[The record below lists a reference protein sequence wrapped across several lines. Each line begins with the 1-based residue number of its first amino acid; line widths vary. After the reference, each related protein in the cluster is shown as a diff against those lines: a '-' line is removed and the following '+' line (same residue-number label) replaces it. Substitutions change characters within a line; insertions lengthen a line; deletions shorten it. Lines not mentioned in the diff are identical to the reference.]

1 MKPTRRDLA
10 LSSFLGFLSHLQVTE
25 TQAAEANHLRDGLLL
40 QLQANGIRHSAK
52 QSKLYTGELS
62 PGCATCGAGTWS
74 CAYLTKQCT
83 AACFFCPSEPG
94 SDGSLP
100 RANRISMPGLETYIA
115 FLRFFRFRGVA
126 FSGGEPL
133 LAFEDLVTWITRI
146 KQEFGDGIYLWVY
159 TNGDLVDQD
168 KLQALHHAGLDEIRI
183 NIRARDYQLAP
194 ISLARKFIQTVT
206 VEIPTIP
213 EEVETLKEQIVDLHR
228 LGVDHLNLHQL
239 FANQVNY
246 RSLAE
251 RSYTFLPLVGTASP
265 VLESEIT
272 ALRLLLFALENQI
285 DLPINYC
292 SLVYRTRYD
301 ELAHRRRAASL
312 SKRDHDT
319 VAETGLLRRLSIG
332 GPPGHIRRI
341 HAALEADGHSS
352 ALWRVT
358 DDGTSLIF
366 HPTLLASSQLQREM
380 VNLEYYVAELHDGG
394 AAPTDQSGSSMQVH
408 IGPDLDLRVEER
420 LASTPV
426 TLPGAELAACLASAA
441 AAEPPVAGTASMNPC
456 PGPLHSAEQMPR
468 GLQKIV
474 EAGSLLET
482 VAE

>member
-10 LSSFLGFLSHLQVTE
+10 LSGFLGFLSHLQVTE
-25 TQAAEANHLRDGLLL
+25 AQAAEANHLRDGLLAR
-40 QLQANGIRHSAK
+40 LQAKGIGYSAK

-100 RANRISMPGLETYIA
+100 RANRLPLPSLEAYIA
-115 FLRFFRFRGVA
+115 FLRFFRFCGVA

-146 KQEFGDGIYLWVY
+146 KHEFGDGIYLWVY
-159 TNGDLVDQD
+159 TNGDLVDED
-168 KLQALHHAGLDEIRI
+168 KLRVLHQAGLDEIRI
-183 NIRARDYQLAP
+183 NIRARDYRLAP
-194 ISLARKFIQTVT
+194 VILARKFIQTVT
-206 VEIPTIP
+206 VEIPAIP
-213 EEVETLKEQIVDLHR
+213 EDYKILKDRIVDLHK

-246 RSLAE
+246 RSLAK

-265 VLESEIT
+265 VLESEI
-272 ALRLLLFALENQI
+272 AVLRLLLFALQNQI
-285 DLPINYC
+285 ELPINYC

-312 SKRDHDT
+312 SKRNQDT

-332 GPPGHIRRI
+332 GPPERIRQI

-358 DDGTSLIF
+358 DDGTLLIF

-380 VNLEYYVAELHDGG
+380 VDLEYYVAELHDGG
-394 AAPTDQSGSSMQVH
+394 AASTDQSRSSAQVH
-408 IGPDLDLRVEER
+408 IGPHLDLWVQER

-426 TLPGAELAACLASAA
+426 TLSGAELADCLAPTAA
-441 AAEPPVAGTASMNPC
+441 ADPFGAGMPGPNPC
-456 PGPLHSAEQMPR
+456 PDPLHSAEQMPR
-468 GLQKIV
+468 GLQEIV

>member
-25 TQAAEANHLRDGLLL
+25 THAAEANRLRDGLLAH
-40 QLQANGIRHSAK
+40 LQARGVRYSAK

-100 RANRISMPGLETYIA
+100 RANRLPLPNLEAYIA
-115 FLRFFRFRGVA
+115 LLRFFQFRGVA

-159 TNGDLVDQD
+159 TNGDLVDED

-183 NIRARDYQLAP
+183 NIRARDYRLAP
-194 ISLARKFIQTVT
+194 VILARKFIQTVT

-213 EEVETLKEQIVDLHR
+213 EDNEILKDRIVDLHK

-301 ELAHRRRAASL
+301 ELAHRRRAAAL
-312 SKRDHDT
+312 SKQAHDT
-319 VAETGLLRRLSIG
+319 VAETGLLRRLSTS
-332 GPPGHIRRI
+332 GPPESIWQI
-341 HAALEADGHSS
+341 HASLEADGYDS
-352 ALWRVT
+352 ALWRVK

-366 HPTLLASSQLQREM
+366 HPTLLASSQLQRKM
-380 VNLEYYVAELHDGG
+380 VNLEYYVAELHKGG
-394 AAPTDQSGSSMQVH
+394 AASTDQSGSSMQVH
-408 IGPDLDLRVEER
+408 IGPDLDLCVEER

-426 TLPGAELAACLASAA
+426 TLPGAELAACLASRVAL
-441 AAEPPVAGTASMNPC
+441 ERLDAGTPSPNPC
-456 PGPLHSAEQMPR
+456 PDPLRSAEQMPH
-468 GLQKIV
+468 GLQEIV
-474 EAGSLLET
+474 ETGSLLET

>member
-1 MKPTRRDLA
+1 MKPTRRALA
-10 LSSFLGFLSHLQVTE
+10 LSSFLGFLSDLQVTE
-25 TQAAEANHLRDGLLL
+25 TQADEANYLRDRILAR
-40 QLQANGIRHSAK
+40 LQAKGIRHSANG
-52 QSKLYTGELS
+52 SKLYTGELS

-83 AACFFCPSEPG
+83 AGCFFCPSEPG

-100 RANRISMPGLETYIA
+100 RANRLPLPSLEAYIA
-115 FLRFFRFRGVA
+115 FLRFFGFRGVA

-133 LAFEDLVTWITRI
+133 LAFEGLITWITRI
-146 KQEFGDGIYLWVY
+146 KQEFGPGIYLWVY
-159 TNGDLVDQD
+159 TNGDLVDED
-168 KLQALHHAGLDEIRI
+168 RLRVLHQAGLDEIRI
-183 NIRARDYQLAP
+183 NIRARDYRLAP
-194 ISLARKFIQTVT
+194 VILAREFIQTVT

-213 EEVETLKEQIVDLHR
+213 EDYEILKDRIVDLHK

-251 RSYTFLPLVGTASP
+251 RNYTFLPLVGTASP
-265 VLESEIT
+265 VLESEIA

-301 ELAHRRRAASL
+301 ELAHRRRAAPL

-319 VAETGLLRRLSIG
+319 VAETGLLRRLSAHG
-332 GPPGHIRRI
+332 SPDHVQQI
-341 HAALEADGHSS
+341 HAALEAEGHSPS
-352 ALWRVT
+352 LWRVT
-358 DDGTSLIF
+358 EDGTSLIF
-366 HPTLLASSQLQREM
+366 HPTLLASPQLQREM
-380 VNLEYYVAELHDGG
+380 VDLEYHVAELHDGG
-394 AAPTDQSGSSMQVH
+394 AASTDQSGSSMQLH
-408 IGPDLDLRVEER
+408 IGPDLDLRIEER

-426 TLPGAELAACLASAA
+426 TLPGAELAACLAPAA
-441 AAEPPVAGTASMNPC
+441 AADPLDAGT
-456 PGPLHSAEQMPR
+456 PGPNRCPDPLLSAEQMPH

-474 EAGSLLET
+474 ETGSLLET